1 MADTYDVVILG
12 GGAAGYTAGI
22 YAVRSGLHTV
32 VVEQGMP
39 GGQIATT
46 DMVDNYPG
54 IPHISGAELG
64 QRFEEHA
71 SSLGVETVYAMV
83 TAVSGSE
90 QGFIIETGPSGPI
103 EGRSLIVAT
112 GAVPREVG
120 FEGERAFRGRGVSY
134 CATCDGMFYRDKTVF
149 VVGGGNAACE
159 EAIYLSHIAREVIMV
174 VRRDEFRA
182 PKGIVD
188 ELNEV
193 PNIKVRFNTSITEI
207 RGERFIADITFR
219 DNVTNEVVVEHFD
232 EGTVGIFVF
241 AGTLPVTDLVSGYIQ
256 LGPDGGIVTDE
267 NMATG
272 FPGLFAAGD
281 VRTKRL
287 RQVITAAS
295 DGAIAATSAYHYL
308 RQ

>member
-1 MADTYDVVILG
+1 M
-12 GGAAGYTAGI
+12 
-22 YAVRSGLHTV
+22 R
-32 VVEQGMP
+32 
-39 GGQIATT
+39 
-46 DMVDNYPG
+46 YP
-54 IPHISGAELG
+54 
-64 QRFEEHA
+64 
-71 SSLGVETVYAMV
+71 
-83 TAVSGSE
+83 
-90 QGFIIETGPSGPI
+90 
-103 EGRSLIVAT
+103 
-112 GAVPREVG
+112 
-120 FEGERAFRGRGVSY
+120 
-134 CATCDGMFYRDKTVF
+134 
-149 VVGGGNAACE
+149 
-159 EAIYLSHIAREVIMV
+159 
-174 VRRDEFRA
+174 

-219 DNVTNEVVVEHFD
+219 DNATNEVVVEHFD

-308 RQ
+308 RQQIR

>member
-22 YAVRSGLHTV
+22 YAVRSGLRTV
-32 VVEQGMP
+32 VIEQGMP

-71 SSLGVETVYAMV
+71 ASLGVETAYAMV

-90 QGFIIETGPSGPI
+90 QGFILEAGPSGPI
-103 EGRSLIVAT
+103 EGRTLIVAT

-159 EAIYLSHIAREVIMV
+159 EAIYLSHIAREVVMV

-193 PNIKVRFNTSITEI
+193 PNIEVRFNTSITEI

-219 DNVTNEVVVEHFD
+219 DNATNDVVVEHFD

-241 AGTLPVTDLVSGYIQ
+241 AGTLPVTDLVSGYVE

-272 FPGLFAAGD
+272 FSGLFAAGD
-281 VRTKRL
+281 VRSKRL